1 MLQLEFRLQDDT
13 PQASELPHAKRAR
26 VHPASPTRSRGG
38 SNDGALRLDILVGLY
53 VGTRANFHNDKN
65 HDFLSV

>member
-13 PQASELPHAKRAR
+13 PQASELPPRKEGAL
-26 VHPASPTRSRGG
+26 HPASPTRSRGD
-38 SNDGALRLDILVGLY
+38 SNDRALRLDILVGLY

-65 HDFLSV
+65 HVFLSV